1 MTLKYLKFTYV
12 DAQTGISV
20 ATAPAKNGPRF
31 PAVVGLEFVWA
42 RESAYPTAVPEFFG
56 TCPADAD
63 IKVEGVLG
71 EFVEADWLQMQ
82 ASELRARNH
91 VPEQV
96 TMRQARLALLSAG
109 LLASVDTAISA
120 MSEPAKSAALIEW
133 EYATE
138 VLRTSTLV
146 TTLSTELNLTT
157 EQLDQ
162 LFITAGSL

>member
-1 MTLKYLKFTYV
+1 
-12 DAQTGISV
+12 
-20 ATAPAKNGPRF
+20 
-31 PAVVGLEFVWA
+31 
-42 RESAYPTAVPEFFG
+42 
-56 TCPADAD
+56 
-63 IKVEGVLG
+63 
-71 EFVEADWLQMQ
+71 
-82 ASELRARNH
+82 
-91 VPEQV
+91 
-96 TMRQARLALLSAG
+96 
-109 LLASVDTAISA
+109 